1 VDAVPWAILLIAA
14 SFSGPPASAA
24 GPADAPAVWRSLAP
38 GLEVSRLPAPT
49 WGAVGDSVVTVVRV
63 DPQRYVF
70 RLLSA
75 ELMGLGRNPT
85 ALEWVRQEGVSGVI
99 NAAMFR
105 TDQRTALGYMRDGE
119 RTNNPRWSADNAI
132 FVSQPR
138 RAGLPEAAILDRVCD
153 PDAARRAEDYRV
165 VVQSIRMLDCEGR
178 NVWSPQPRRW
188 STACVGT
195 DTAGRVLLIHVRS
208 PYTTHDLI
216 DLLRSL
222 PLDLRRLMYVEGGP
236 EASLVVAVKG
246 EALLSE
252 VGSFETGFHE
262 ADDNRVFWPVP
273 NVLAFQERGG
283 GAAPGP

>member
-1 VDAVPWAILLIAA
+1 MPWAALLIAA
-14 SFSGPPASAA
+14 SFSGPPAVAA
-24 GPADAPAVWRSLAP
+24 GPAEAPELWRPLAP
-38 GLEVSRLPAPT
+38 GLEVARFPAPT
-49 WGAVGDSVVTVVRV
+49 RGAVGDSVVTVVRV
-63 DPQRYVF
+63 DSQRYVF

-75 ELMGLGRNPT
+75 DLLGLSRNPT
-85 ALEWVRQEGVSGVI
+85 ALDWVRQEGVTGVI

-105 TDQRTALGYMRDGE
+105 TDQRTALGYMRDGG
-119 RTNNPRWSADNAI
+119 RTNNAKWSADNAI

-165 VVQSIRMLDCEGR
+165 VVQSIRMLDCQGR
-178 NVWSPQPRRW
+178 NVWAPQPRRW

-195 DTAGRVLLIHVRS
+195 DAAGRVLLIHVRS

-236 EASLVVAVKG
+236 EASLVVAAKG
-246 EALLSE
+246 EVVLSE

-262 ADDNRVFWPVP
+262 ADDNQVFWPVP
-273 NVLAFQERGG
+273 NVLAFQERGS